1 MNTSDLRKMN
11 IEELKKEQL
20 NVVREKFNL
29 RMEKF
34 SKEITSTNRIKAARR
49 ELARIKTILTEKEG
63 KKS

>member
-1 MNTSDLRKMN
+1 MNTSDLRKLS
-11 IEELKKEQL
+11 IEDLKKEQL
-20 NVVREKFNL
+20 KAVREKFNL

-34 SKEITSTNRIKAARR
+34 SKETSRPNKIKLARR